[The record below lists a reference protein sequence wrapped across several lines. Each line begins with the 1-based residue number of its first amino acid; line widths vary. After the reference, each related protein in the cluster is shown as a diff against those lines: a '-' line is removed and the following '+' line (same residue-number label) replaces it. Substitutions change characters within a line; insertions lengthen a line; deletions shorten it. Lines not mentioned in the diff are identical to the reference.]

1 LTNKPSRAPERTVLV
16 TGGAG
21 FIGLHVIPLL
31 LAEGYRVRVFD
42 NMFRGDRD
50 AIARLAATGPVELID
65 QDVRYGGAVHAA
77 MAGCCKVIHAAAVS
91 INKSQA
97 DPYESLDINLIGEH
111 NVFAA
116 AADHGIERLVFCSSA
131 SVYGDPK
138 HLPMHEDD
146 ELDPLT
152 PYCISKRAGEDLLRF
167 YQRRA
172 GLNWIALRF
181 FNVYG
186 PGQKTTAYYT
196 SVINHFVNRLR
207 AGEPPVI
214 DGKGEQ
220 SMDFIHVHYIARAIV
235 LALRAPRGNVAI
247 NVGTGIDTSIAELAR
262 ILIEAAGVD
271 VEPIFN
277 PREVL
282 VSRRAADITRAREIL
297 GFTPTVAVR
306 DGMTD
311 LIRSG
316 G

>member
-1 LTNKPSRAPERTVLV
+1 MANETVFF

-21 FIGLHVIPLL
+21 FIGLHVIPMLL
-31 LAEGYRVRVFD
+31 ERGDAVRVFD
-42 NMFRGDRD
+42 NMTRGDRE
-50 AIARLAATGPVELID
+50 AIAALAKTGRVELID

-77 MAGCCKVIHAAAVS
+77 MKGCDRVIHAAAVS

-97 DPYESLDINLIGEH
+97 DPYESYDINFIGSH

-116 AADHGIERLVFCSSA
+116 AADHGVKRVVFCSSA

-138 HLPMHEDD
+138 KLPMHEDD
-146 ELDPLT
+146 PLDPLT
-152 PYCISKRAGEDLLRF
+152 PYCISKRASEDTLRF

-172 GLNWIALRF
+172 GLSWIALRF

-207 AGEPPVI
+207 NGEPPII

-220 SMDFIHVHYIARAIV
+220 SMDFIHVHDIARAIV
-235 LALRAPRGNVAI
+235 LALNAEQANVPI
-247 NVGTGIDTSIAELAR
+247 NIGTGIDTSIAELAR
-262 ILIEAAGVD
+262 ILIAATGTD
-271 VEPIFN
+271 VEPQFN
-277 PREVL
+277 PRDVL
-282 VSRRAADITRAREIL
+282 VSRRAADISRARDVL
-297 GFTPTVAVR
+297 GFEPTIAVR

-311 LIRSG
+311 LVNAK
-316 G
+316 

>member
-1 LTNKPSRAPERTVLV
+1 MAAKTVFF

-21 FIGLHVIPLL
+21 FIGLHVVPMLV
-31 LAEGYRVRVFD
+31 ERGYKVRIFD

-50 AIARLAATGPVELID
+50 VVAKLATTGDVELID
-65 QDVRYGGAVHAA
+65 QDVRYGGSVHQA
-77 MAGCCKVIHAAAVS
+77 MKGCSHVIHFAAVS
-91 INKSQA
+91 INKSQS
-97 DPYESLDINLIGEH
+97 DPYESMDINTIGEH

-116 AADHGIERLVFCSSA
+116 AADHGVERLVFASSA

-138 HLPMHEDD
+138 KLPMHEDD
-146 ELDPLT
+146 ELSPLT
-152 PYCISKRAGEDLLRF
+152 PYCISKRTGEDLLGY

-172 GLNWIALRF
+172 NLSWIALRF

-207 AGEPPVI
+207 NGEAPVI

-220 SMDFIHVHYIARAIV
+220 SMDFIHVHDIARAAV
-235 LALRAPRGNVAI
+235 LALEADASKANVPVNI
-247 NVGTGIDTSIAELAR
+247 GTGIDTSIADLAR
-262 ILIEAAGVD
+262 ILIDAVGAD

-277 PREVL
+277 PRDVL
-282 VSRRAADITRAREIL
+282 VSRRAADTQRAKDVL
-297 GFTPTVAVR
+297 GFEPTIAVR
-306 DGMTD
+306 DGMAD
-311 LIRSG
+311 LIRNG